1 MSKYESHYYVHV
13 RVSKNV
19 THVELVNTMHF
30 NNRGSVSFLLLLQ
43 LHCYYL
49 LYNRQRCWMILISN
63 PIMSE
68 INRVNN
74 CGHSSKI
81 CGKKNNLPLILTKS
95 QNPQTKNLKF
105 KAVPGTLR
113 DWDHHH
119 WIPEPILAQNGF
131 DSPPLNPNRGLR
143 GRNRPLPGT
152 DHWAKKKYN
161 IDYDVINGRKYLKR
175 LTLHMI
181 HSAHDQY

>member
-1 MSKYESHYYVHV
+1 MLKYESHYYVDV

-43 LHCYYL
+43 LHCYYF

-119 WIPEPILAQNGF
+119 WIPKPILAQNGF
-131 DSPPLNPNRGLR
+131 DSPPLDPNRGSR
-143 GRNRPLPGT
+143 GWTSGANQNT
-152 DHWAKKKYN
+152 
-161 IDYDVINGRKYLKR
+161 
-175 LTLHMI
+175 
-181 HSAHDQY
+181 

>member
-1 MSKYESHYYVHV
+1 MSSRDYVQKNLEISRPETMSRKIWKYLVQRLCPE
-13 RVSKNV
+13 K
-19 THVELVNTMHF
+19 LVNTKHF

-63 PIMSE
+63 PIISE

-119 WIPEPILAQNGF
+119 WIPKPILAQNGF
-131 DSPPLNPNRGLR
+131 DSPPLDPNRGSR
-143 GRNRPLPGT
+143 GWTSGANQNT
-152 DHWAKKKYN
+152 
-161 IDYDVINGRKYLKR
+161 
-175 LTLHMI
+175 
-181 HSAHDQY
+181 

>member
-1 MSKYESHYYVHV
+1 MIIINCKCDNTRNYTHILHDHFTTSWKMQGDKDNYDLITLITWHY
-13 RVSKNV
+13 
-19 THVELVNTMHF
+19 
-30 NNRGSVSFLLLLQ
+30 
-43 LHCYYL
+43 
-49 LYNRQRCWMILISN
+49 
-63 PIMSE
+63 
-68 INRVNN
+68 N
-74 CGHSSKI
+74 CGLLTVK
-81 CGKKNNLPLILTKS
+81 CGKMTKFPS
-95 QNPQTKNLKF
+95 KCTKTQNPKPKNLKF
-105 KAVPGTLR
+105 KGVPGTFRLR
-113 DWDHHH
+113 EYHH

-181 HSAHDQY
+181 HSAHDKYLRLSEKRIIKVQIF